1 MKGKIVPLEL
11 RKHIIKSFVE
21 DGIPVAKL
29 AAEHNLNPNTIYT
42 WIKSSSVSDG
52 GDYDNQK
59 LLLEIARLKR
69 DKQDLIDLIGRLT
82 IDVDKLNKKKDKL
95 F

>member
-1 MKGKIVPLEL
+1 MA
-11 RKHIIKSFVE
+11 FVN
-21 DGIPVAKL
+21 ISTCSHAFTV
-29 AAEHNLNPNTIYT
+29 T
-42 WIKSSSVSDG
+42 
-52 GDYDNQK
+52 QK
-59 LLLEIARLKR
+59 LIRCKQRGIYPKRLKR